1 MSDSHT
7 SNPLFNEQPVGV
19 IGSGNFGTVIANLL
33 AENRN
38 VWMYTRRQEVVE
50 AIENARLH
58 RGQQINPRIKA
69 VTDLAEMARNCTL
82 IFPMLPSKFF
92 RDAMQQMGPHLTPAH
107 ILIHGTKGL
116 DVQLPQFEAHDIRE
130 FKLGLHQV
138 KRMSQVIAE
147 ESCVLRIGCISG
159 PNLSGEIS
167 KHLPAGTVI
176 ASRFNEVIEEGKAAL
191 RSDRFMVFENND
203 LVGVEMA
210 GVLKNI
216 LALGSGMVTGLGLGE
231 NARALMITRGWRELM
246 RLGELFGSD
255 KNAFMGLAGIGDMI
269 ATCSSPLSRNFDVG
283 FRLAKG
289 ETLAQIIAS
298 MDEVAEGVN
307 TVKTAMALIRHFG
320 IHSPLIKSFHLVLFE
335 DVPIKDAIKQL
346 LSHKHGPDVDFL

>member
-1 MSDSHT
+1 MSS
-7 SNPLFNEQPVGV
+7 QPVGV

-33 AENRN
+33 AENRD
-38 VWMYTRRQEVVE
+38 VLMYTRRQEVVD
-50 AIENARLH
+50 AIERDRLH
-58 RGQQINPRIKA
+58 RGQKMNPRIHA
-69 VTDLAEMARNCTL
+69 VTELSEMAKQCSL
-82 IFPMLPSKFF
+82 IFPMLPSKYF
-92 RDAMQQMGPHLTPAH
+92 RDAMREIGPHLTPAH

-116 DVQLPQFEAHDIRE
+116 DVQMPQLENTDLRD
-130 FKLGLHQV
+130 FKLSLHQV

-167 KHLPAGTVI
+167 QHLPAGTVI
-176 ASRFNEVIEEGKAAL
+176 ASHFDEVIEEGKAVL
-191 RSDRFMVFENND
+191 RSERFMVFENDD

-216 LALGSGMVTGLGLGE
+216 LALGSGMVSGLGLGE

-269 ATCSSPLSRNFDVG
+269 ATCSSPLSRNYAVG
-283 FRLAKG
+283 YRLAKG
-289 ETLAQIIAS
+289 ESLPEIVAT

-307 TVKTAMALIRHFG
+307 TVRTAMALIRYFG
-320 IHSPLIKSFHLVLFE
+320 IPSPLIRSFHLVLFE
-335 DVPIKDAIKQL
+335 NVPIKDAIKQL
-346 LSHKHGPDVDFL
+346 LTHKHGPDVDFL

>member
-1 MSDSHT
+1 M
-7 SNPLFNEQPVGV
+7 QQRPVGV

-33 AENRN
+33 AENRE
-38 VWMYTRRQEVVE
+38 VWMYTRREEVVE
-50 AIENARLH
+50 AIERARTH
-58 RGQQINPRIKA
+58 RGQVIHPRIKA
-69 VTDLAEMARNCTL
+69 VTDLGKMAANCNL

-92 RDAMQQMGPHLTPAH
+92 REAMQQIGPYLTPAH

-116 DVQLPQFEAHDIRE
+116 DVQKSQFEDDDIHQ
-130 FKLGLHQV
+130 FKLHLNQV

-167 KHLPAGTVI
+167 RHLPAATVI
-176 ASRFNEVIEEGKAAL
+176 ASHFDEVIEEGKAAL
-191 RSDRFMVFENND
+191 RSDRFMVFENDD

-216 LALGSGMVTGLGLGE
+216 LALGSGMVSGLALGE

-246 RLGELFGSD
+246 RIAEIFGSD
-255 KNAFMGLAGIGDMI
+255 KNAFMGLAGIGDLI
-269 ATCSSPLSRNFDVG
+269 ATCSSPQSRNYNVG
-283 FRLAKG
+283 FRLAQG
-289 ETLAQIIAS
+289 ESLESIVAT

-307 TVKTAMALIRHFG
+307 TVRTAMALIRNYG
-320 IHSPLIKSFHLVLFE
+320 LPSPLIRSFHQVLFE
-335 DVPIKDAIKQL
+335 NLPIRDAIRQL
-346 LSHKHGPDVDFL
+346 LTHKHGPDVDFL

>member
-1 MSDSHT
+1 M
-7 SNPLFNEQPVGV
+7 NLPPVGV

-33 AENRN
+33 AENRD
-38 VWMYTRRQEVVE
+38 VWMYTRRGEVVE
-50 AIENARLH
+50 AIARDHLH
-58 RGQQINPRIKA
+58 RGQAMHPRIKA
-69 VTDLAEMARNCTL
+69 VTDLAMMAAHCTL

-92 RDAMQQMGPHLTPAH
+92 RDTMRQIGPHLTPAH

-116 DVQLPQFEAHDIRE
+116 DVQMPQYEIRDMAE
-130 FKLGLHQV
+130 FKLSMDQV

-167 KHLPAGTVI
+167 RHLPAGTVI
-176 ASRFNEVIEEGKAAL
+176 ASHFDEVIREGKAVL
-191 RSDRFMVFENND
+191 RSERFMVFENDD
-203 LVGVEMA
+203 LVGVELA

-216 LALGSGMVTGLGLGE
+216 LALGSGMVSGLGLGE

-246 RLGELFGSD
+246 RIAELFGSD

-269 ATCSSPLSRNFDVG
+269 ATCSSPQSRNYTVG
-283 FRLAKG
+283 YRLAQG
-289 ETLAQIIAS
+289 ETLDGIIAS

-307 TVKTAMALIRHFG
+307 TVRTAMALIRHYG
-320 IHSPLIKSFHLVLFE
+320 LPSPLIRSFHLVLFE
-335 DVPIKDAIKQL
+335 QVPIQEAIRQL
-346 LSHKHGPDVDFL
+346 LTHKHGPDVDFL

>member
-1 MSDSHT
+1 M
-7 SNPLFNEQPVGV
+7 QPPIGV

-33 AENRN
+33 AENGD
-38 VWMYTRRQEVVE
+38 VLMFTRRQDVVE
-50 AIENARLH
+50 AIARDRVH
-58 RGQQINPRIKA
+58 QGQRMHPRIAA
-69 VTDLAEMARNCTL
+69 VTSMQEIAERCTL

-92 RDAMQQMGPHLTPAH
+92 REAMQQLGPHLTPAH

-116 DVQLPQFEAHDIRE
+116 DVQMSSLQNVEAKE
-130 FKLGLHQV
+130 LKLHLHQV

-176 ASRFNEVIEEGKAAL
+176 ASHFDEVIEAGKAAL
-191 RSDRFMVFENND
+191 RSDRFLVFENDD
-203 LVGVEMA
+203 LIGVELA

-216 LALGSGMVTGLGLGE
+216 LALGSGMITGLELGE

-246 RLGELFGSD
+246 RIAEIFGSD

-269 ATCSSPLSRNFDVG
+269 ATCSSPQSRNYSVG
-283 FRLAKG
+283 MRLAKG
-289 ETLAQIIAS
+289 EQLADILAS
-298 MDEVAEGVN
+298 MDEVAEGIN
-307 TVKTAMALIRHFG
+307 TVRTAMGLIRQYR
-320 IHSPLIKSFHLVLFE
+320 IHSPLIRAFHLVLFE
-335 DVPIKDAIKQL
+335 HVPIQDAIKGL
-346 LSHKHGPDVDFL
+346 LSHQHGPDVDFR